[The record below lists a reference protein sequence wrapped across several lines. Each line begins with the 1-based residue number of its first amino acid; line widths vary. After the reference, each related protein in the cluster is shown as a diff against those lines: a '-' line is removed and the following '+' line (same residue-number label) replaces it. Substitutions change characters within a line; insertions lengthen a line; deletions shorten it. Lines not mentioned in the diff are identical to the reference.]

1 MRQTERVFWMIV
13 DQGVFATSNFIMNVL
28 FARWLSAPE
37 YGLFAVS
44 FSTYLLLTVVHW
56 GAFLEPLLVLSAQ
69 IDHNKR
75 RSYVVTLGWTHAG
88 MVLAAGVIALTIFG
102 IAWMMDAPNVGWVA
116 LGAGVGGSLMLT
128 LLTAR
133 RLCLVFMSPR
143 VSAIVGLTYF
153 FGVLASGAGL
163 TSYRLS
169 WFTLWE
175 IMGFWSLVCSLTI
188 FGLLMLRTTGV
199 APFPI
204 RKLFGFQRRYA
215 PGAIVAALCQ
225 WCSFDGVYLLV
236 SHMLGLPAVAETR
249 AICNV
254 ANPLVQVSA
263 AMHASWLVLFSEQ
276 RRSKIVKIGPLILL
290 YVVATVLCVAGSYFA
305 ADLLVRVL
313 YGGRYLDAAWQLPIY
328 VSSVG
333 LYGVSA
339 MVTSLFKARGGLW
352 QGFAPVIIGA
362 LVAIGMAI
370 VLIREIGQPGAVF
383 AMCISGIAVF
393 SVTGLIFRLANP
405 KPVGTDVSS
414 ERQPVVSTT

>member
-1 MRQTERVFWMIV
+1 MRQAQRVFWMIV

-28 FARWLSAPE
+28 FARWLSAAE

-69 IDHNKR
+69 IDSDKR
-75 RSYVVTLGWTHAG
+75 RSYVVTLGWTHVF
-88 MVLAAGVIALTIFG
+88 MVLAAGVIASIIFVV
-102 IAWMMDAPNVGWVA
+102 ASLLHAPNVGWVA

-153 FGVLASGAGL
+153 CGVLASGAWL
-163 TSYRLS
+163 SSYQLS

-175 IMGFWSLVCSLTI
+175 LMGFWSLICSLTI
-188 FGLLMLRTTGV
+188 FGLLMLRTTGF
-199 APFPI
+199 APFPM

-236 SHMLGLPAVAETR
+236 SHLLGLPAVAETR

-276 RRSKIVKIGPLILL
+276 RRSKMVKIGPIIML
-290 YVVATVLCVAGSYFA
+290 YVVATVACVVGSYYASDF
-305 ADLLVRVL
+305 LVQTF

-333 LYGVSA
+333 AYGLSA

-362 LVAIGMAI
+362 LVAIGMA
-370 VLIREIGQPGAVF
+370 VLLIHRIGQPGAVY
-383 AMCISGIAVF
+383 AMCCSGIAVLA
-393 SVTGLIFRLANP
+393 VTGLIFRVANP
-405 KPVGTDVSS
+405 KPVGTEAKS
-414 ERQPVVSTT
+414 ERQTVVSAT

>member
-28 FARWLSAPE
+28 FARWLSASE

-44 FSTYLLLTVVHW
+44 FSTYLLLTVIHW

-69 IDHNKR
+69 IDPDKR
-75 RSYVVTLGWTHAG
+75 RSYIVTLGWTHIV
-88 MVLAAGVIALTIFG
+88 MVLGAGVIAMTIFA
-102 IAWMMDAPNVGWVA
+102 IARLFDAPNVGWVA
-116 LGAGVGGSLMLT
+116 IGAGVGGSLMLT

-153 FGVLASGAGL
+153 FGVLGSGAVL
-163 TSYRLS
+163 ASYELS
-169 WFTLWE
+169 WLDLWE
-175 IMGFWSLVCSLTI
+175 LMGFWSLVCSLTI
-188 FGLLMLRTTGV
+188 FGLLMLRTTGL
-199 APFPI
+199 APFPM
-204 RKLFGFQRRYA
+204 KQLFGFQRRYA

-236 SHMLGLPAVAETR
+236 GHMLGLPAVAETR

-254 ANPLVQVSA
+254 ANPLVQISA

-276 RRSKIVKIGPLILL
+276 RRSKRVRIGPIIVL
-290 YVVATVLCVAGSYFA
+290 YVVATAACVAGAYYASDF
-305 ADLLVRVL
+305 LVQAF

-333 LYGVSA
+333 AYGLSA

-362 LVAIGMAI
+362 VVAIGMAI
-370 VLIREIGQPGAVF
+370 FLIQRVGQPGAVY
-383 AMCISGIAVF
+383 AMFFSGVAVL
-393 SVTGLIFRLANP
+393 SATGLIFRVANP
-405 KPVGTDVSS
+405 KPIGTDVSS
-414 ERQPVVSTT
+414 ERQPVASAT